1 MASVLSSAA
10 AGAPAETVPMGLAG
24 MEAFGFMGAGIG
36 RAGAEAFG
44 LIGAGIGRAGAE
56 AFDALGEAYVGRTLA
71 GAGAEDGAVGRAGGA

>member
-36 RAGAEAFG
+36 RAGAEAF
-44 LIGAGIGRAGAE
+44 
-56 AFDALGEAYVGRTLA
+56 DALGEAYVGRTLA